1 RRELEEMLAEFHA
14 TNEVGLATWAQDAL
28 ARIERD
34 AGTNFI
40 ENVSSED
47 ADSDPDDDTIRT
59 APIR

>member
-40 ENVSSED
+40 ENVLSED
-47 ADSDPDDDTIRT
+47 ADGDPDDDTIRT
-59 APIR
+59 APVR